1 MAGSTSSLDCSNP
14 ADPLGFYWKG
24 RLLTTVA
31 DPGVV
36 SFTVMQEVHV
46 RGGWVVA
53 VALAALGSGC
63 TPHAARKPI
72 EMEPI
77 GTVDP
82 SKLPPKPKEDGATDT
97 PAPAAS
103 ASTSPST
110 PSDPPAGDSKSAE
123 CTGGKFDNLYMVLT
137 NKSCEVDAKGERPAD
152 VKSDLEVKVSP
163 STSQIV
169 PGGRV
174 DLVVS
179 FRNKGSRPLPL
190 YFALDPAPRFDVEA
204 TDGKGRPAG
213 APAGK
218 PPKKPTRTPT
228 RTIAKVTLSPG
239 GTAKMKTGWTAS
251 NHRWATEQVK
261 GEVPETGYPRT
272 PTTPLAKGTY
282 SVRVTTPLI
291 LVQEGADRE
300 LSAPKVAIEVA
311 E

>member
-1 MAGSTSSLDCSNP
+1 MAGSASPFGSSNP

-36 SFTVMQEVHV
+36 SSTVMQEVRA
-46 RGGWVVA
+46 RGRWVFSVG
-53 VALAALGSGC
+53 LAALGAAC
-63 TPHAARKPI
+63 TPHVARKPI

-82 SKLPPKPKEDGATDT
+82 SKLPPKPKEDGASDA
-97 PAPAAS
+97 PSPAAS
-103 ASTSPST
+103 ASATSST
-110 PSDPPAGDSKSAE
+110 PSDPPPGDSKSAD
-123 CTGGKFDNLYMVLT
+123 CTGAKFDNLYMVLT

-190 YFALDPAPRFDVEA
+190 YFALDPSPRFEVEA

-218 PPKKPTRTPT
+218 PPKKPSRPPT

-300 LSAPKVAIEVA
+300 LSAPKVSIEVA